1 VNEQNVMRQ
10 GVDMNDNDFIN
21 VFELVSFE
29 LYSVRLSWLT

>member
-1 VNEQNVMRQ
+1 MRQ